1 MYTAS
6 IKQTKTVLLLFQ
18 GKDDQGSK
26 YPLARLP
33 GASKNSVGQVE
44 ILTSL
49 PDGQVVDLGK
59 NDHFKISFFFIK
71 TKLKSPALFAAFTS
85 YLQCPYTEPKSSA
98 QDCGNYMNGFLVR
111 YRVSVPHTKHKQV
124 SRWPHTMH

>member
-1 MYTAS
+1 M
-6 IKQTKTVLLLFQ
+6 
-18 GKDDQGSK
+18 QGSK

-59 NDHFKISFFFIK
+59 NDRFKICFFIK
-71 TKLKSPALFAAFTS
+71 TKLKSPALSAAFTS
-85 YLQCPYTEPKSSA
+85 YLQCPYT
-98 QDCGNYMNGFLVR
+98 
-111 YRVSVPHTKHKQV
+111 
-124 SRWPHTMH
+124 